1 MKGSTLAGIASSA
14 GVVTNSVTCHYRRNE
29 DLAIACFLRA
39 IAACDE
45 LAFAA
50 ARSDGVP
57 ARVQAFFRLQAQRMV
72 DIEEGRHAA
81 LVIFHDLR
89 ALPEPQATEVFAAYI
104 AMFRRVRTLL
114 KGSETRHLGR
124 ADLDAR
130 SHILLSIANAAP
142 AWIGRCEASEYGAIA
157 GRIGDIL
164 VLGIGGRGASWPMAS
179 ARAPWRLAGSEE
191 GPSDAF
197 LRAATELVN
206 EQGYRGASVD
216 KISARLNVTKGSFH
230 HHNDTKP
237 RSDLRVLRAQFHRDA
252 PSPRPSRCQPR
263 QRLEPRL
270 RIGMRAGS
278 CSALGSLAV
287 AACIAHQRPPRP
299 GTTRARAPNPAPPLR
314 RLAERVTGVLVDGTT
329 GGSIR
334 PLDPAIAVHIAFA
347 AINAAAEHQGW
358 VPDADTRNVGGLYVR
373 AVLQGLV
380 CPGVLAGWPA
390 DGLTG

>member
-1 MKGSTLAGIASSA
+1 MSRSGPTSAPTQRFHDKREALLDGAAQLFNEQGVKGSTLAGIASSV
-14 GVVTNSVTCHYRRNE
+14 GLVTNSVTCQYRKNE

-57 ARVQAFFRLQAQRMV
+57 ARVQAFFRLQAQRMA

-104 AMFRRVRTLL
+104 AMFRRARTLL

-179 ARAPWRLAGSEE
+179 ARAPWCPAGSEE

-278 CSALGSLAV
+278 CQLSEVWPLLRASPTSALPDPV
-287 AACIAHQRPPRP
+287 QRERVRL
-299 GTTRARAPNPAPPLR
+299 TLR
-314 RLAERVTGVLVDGTT
+314 RLAERVTGVLVDGMWA
-329 GGSIR
+329 
-334 PLDPAIAVHIAFA
+334 P
-347 AINAAAEHQGW
+347 
-358 VPDADTRNVGGLYVR
+358 VR
-373 AVLQGLV
+373 T
-380 CPGVLAGWPA
+380 C
-390 DGLTG
+390 